1 MHDLAG
7 AAGEQTPLDPDE
19 AAQLLRT
26 AVSTRGELDIVEQ
39 ENVAL
44 AMRWAFR
51 RSRNADSLLREPFI
65 RRLHEEMFGRVW
77 RWAGDY
83 RTTDRNLGIAAWSIR
98 EEIGR
103 LLGDAQYWIA
113 EGVFDRDE
121 LCIRYH
127 HRLVSIH
134 PFPNGNGRHSRL
146 SADLLSVSLGGDP
159 LGWGRGLVLGGTVLR
174 ATYIAALQAA
184 DRSDLASLIDF
195 GRAR

>member
-1 MHDLAG
+1 
-7 AAGEQTPLDPDE
+7 
-19 AAQLLRT
+19 
-26 AVSTRGELDIVEQ
+26 
-39 ENVAL
+39 
-44 AMRWAFR
+44 MRWAFR

-184 DRSDLASLIDF
+184 DRSDLAPLIDF
-195 GRAR
+195 GRARQGPSHSGVCVWRVAGGGWGAIDPRLDQDDLARVDRVPDAA